1 MKLVCGILSMIV
13 AVNFFFCSPNATV
26 PETDKQWLLLPQD
39 LPAQLLAGYA
49 PQKNSQRHDLFYK
62 KTKTSLSGFS
72 AVFGQQLVHEGKI
85 PVTFTVQVSYGRS
98 ETDAKAT
105 FGTYLTVEEKYGK
118 FLKKTSPKDFGA
130 DDALLLQS
138 PLFLYLALRKNLV
151 VYFVQIEN
159 CPINLEMI
167 KSKVAEKMMYLESH
181 SEEFKT

>member
-1 MKLVCGILSMIV
+1 MKLVCVILSTLL

-26 PETDKQWLLLPQD
+26 PEPDKQWLLLPQD
-39 LPAQLLAGYA
+39 LAPVLAGYT
-49 PQKNSQRHDLFYK
+49 PQKNSLRHELFYK

-72 AVFGQQLVHEGKI
+72 AVFGQQLVREGKI
-85 PVTFTVQVSYGRS
+85 PITFTVQVSYGRS

-118 FLKKTSPKDFGA
+118 FLKKTAAKDFGA

-159 CPINLEMI
+159 CAVDLEMI
-167 KSKVAEKMMYLESH
+167 KNKIAEKMMYLENH